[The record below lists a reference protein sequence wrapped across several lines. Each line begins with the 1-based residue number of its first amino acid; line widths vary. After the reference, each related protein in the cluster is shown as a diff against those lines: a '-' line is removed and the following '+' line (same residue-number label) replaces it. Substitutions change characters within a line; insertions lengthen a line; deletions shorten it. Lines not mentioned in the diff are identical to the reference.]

1 VYKFVT
7 GRAQTA
13 LKIYPG
19 SANNIKRDKL
29 DCENV
34 NFVSLVQDKD
44 YSVRRTLMKT
54 VRDFVNLIVF
64 RYVNCIQ
71 LLYK

>member
-1 VYKFVT
+1 VYKCVT

-19 SANNIKRDKL
+19 SANNIKKDKL

-44 YSVRRTLMKT
+44 YSFRRILMET
-54 VRDFVNLIVF
+54 VRDSVNLI
-64 RYVNCIQ
+64 I
-71 LLYK
+71 LSM